1 MGKGT
6 LIRGLLE
13 RMPGLRLS
21 VSATTR
27 AARAG
32 EEHGTDYWFLGH
44 DEFDRRVAEGDFVE
58 HAEYAGNRY
67 GTLRSELEEAP
78 EGIVLEIDVQGAR
91 QVRETLPEATQVF
104 IAPPS
109 VEVLRERLE
118 GRGLG
123 LARAGQGPAGRGRRR
138 AGRAGRVQEGDRK
151 RRPGASAC
159 RSWSSLAARVF
170 GR

>member
-1 MGKGT
+1 VGKGT

-32 EEHGTDYWFLGH
+32 ETEGSDYWFLGH
-44 DEFDRRVAEGDFVE
+44 DEFERRVDEGEFVE

-67 GTLRSELEEAP
+67 GTLRSELERPA

-118 GRGLG
+118 GRGSDPPEQVEVR
-123 LARAGQGPAGRGRRR
+123 LAEAEGELAAQGEFRKVIRNDDLERAQ
-138 AGRAGRVQEGDRK
+138 QELVD
-151 RRPGASAC
+151 
-159 RSWSSLAARVF
+159 LAARVF

>member
-6 LIRGLLE
+6 LIRGLVE
-13 RMPGLRLS
+13 RVPGLRLA

-32 EEHGTDYWFLGH
+32 ESNGSDYWFLGPE
-44 DEFDRRVAEGDFVE
+44 EFERRVRGGDFVE
-58 HAEYAGNRY
+58 HAEYAGNCY
-67 GTLRSELEEAP
+67 GTLRSELEQPA

-109 VEVLRERLE
+109 VSVLRERLE
-118 GRGLG
+118 ARGSDSPEQVQAR
-123 LARAGQGPAGRGRRR
+123 LAEAPAELAAQAEFERVVVNDDLERAQAEL
-138 AGRAGRVQEGDRK
+138 VD
-151 RRPGASAC
+151 
-159 RSWSSLAARVF
+159 LAARVC